1 MVRQAHHVQLMGRP
15 SPNSDTL
22 SLSKGELSSN
32 FESILN
38 ELNGLEGGLKETATR
53 LWEIKFSALAATGNF
68 YPRRLHEIKKEKEL
82 EFQKLLDR
90 LHDLISLRL
99 DRALFAFNS
108 TKDVKALAR
117 INRTIRSLHNA
128 FARELELG
136 ETWARL
142 NSVLPTASRKI

>member
-1 MVRQAHHVQLMGRP
+1 MSQF
-15 SPNSDTL
+15 T
-22 SLSKGELSSN
+22 
-32 FESILN
+32 SILK
-38 ELNGLEGGLKETATR
+38 ELNGLEGGLKEAATR
-53 LWEIKFSALAATGNF
+53 LWEIKFSLIAATGDF
-68 YPRRLHEIKKEKEL
+68 YPRRLHDIKKEKEL

-142 NSVLPTASRKI
+142 NSVLPAKVAKI